1 MAHSEN
7 AAVTSPEHAYTQP
20 TDLGALRT
28 RLLAGGVIPAHPL
41 ALTSERRFDERH
53 QSALTRYYIDAGA
66 SGLAVGVHTTQFEI
80 HSPGVGLYKPV
91 LELAAQ
97 TASAST
103 ATTRP
108 LLIAGVIGRT
118 RQAVHE
124 AGIAAQYGYDL
135 ALVSL
140 GALADADDAALVAHC
155 AAVAEVLPVMGF
167 YLQPAAGGR
176 VLTETFWRRF
186 FEIPNV
192 VAVKVA
198 PFDRYATLDVVR
210 ALAASGRAREI
221 TLYTGNDDAIV
232 HDLLDSYRTGETSI
246 TDEPSITDDT
256 ANPTDTELRFVG
268 GLLGHWS
275 YGTRA
280 AVDLLARIRAEHA
293 QPGTHAADL
302 RRIATDVTDLNA
314 AVFDPQ
320 HRFAGCLSGIQHML
334 LLDGLVASDLCL
346 GYIERLSPGQ
356 ADAIAAAR
364 ARHAHLLD
372 TAFIAAHRERW
383 LAP

>member
-1 MAHSEN
+1 MAPSDNLSMMSNDHGHTTPS
-7 AAVTSPEHAYTQP
+7 
-20 TDLGALRT
+20 DIDALRA

-41 ALTSERRFDERH
+41 ALTAERRFDERH
-53 QSALTRYYIDAGA
+53 QRALTRYYIDAGA
-66 SGLAVGVHTTQFEI
+66 SALAVGVHTTQFEI

-97 TASAST
+97 TT
-103 ATTRP
+103 AAWCTTTPP

-124 AGIAAQYGYDL
+124 AGIAAQNGYDL

-140 GALADADDAALVAHC
+140 GALADADDAQLVAHC
-155 AAVAEVLPVMGF
+155 AAVADVLPVMGF
-167 YLQPAAGGR
+167 YLQPAVGGR
-176 VLTETFWRRF
+176 VLTESFWRRF
-186 FEIPNV
+186 FEIPAV

-210 ALAASGRAREI
+210 ALAASGRANEI
-221 TLYTGNDDAIV
+221 ALYTGNDDAIV
-232 HDLLDSYRTGETSI
+232 HDLLDTYRI
-246 TDEPSITDDT
+246 D
-256 ANPTDTELRFVG
+256 DTELRFVG

-280 AVDLLARIRAEHA
+280 AVDLLARIRAEHK
-293 QPGTHAADL
+293 QPGTHAADLRRIATDLRRIAADL

-346 GYIERLSPGQ
+346 GYAERLSPGQ

-364 ARHAHLLD
+364 ARHTHLLD

>member
-1 MAHSEN
+1 MAHSEH
-7 AAVTSPEHAYTQP
+7 AAVTSPEHAHTQP
-20 TDLGALRT
+20 AALGALRT

-53 QSALTRYYIDAGA
+53 QRALTRYYIDAGA

-97 TASAST
+97 TAAAWS

-108 LLIAGVIGRT
+108 LLVAGVIGRT

-140 GALADADDAALVAHC
+140 GALADADDAELVAHC

-167 YLQPAAGGR
+167 YLQPAVGGR

-210 ALAASGRAREI
+210 ALAASGRTREI
-221 TLYTGNDDAIV
+221 ALYTGNDDAIV
-232 HDLLDSYRTGETSI
+232 HDLLDSYRTGDTGI
-246 TDEPSITDDT
+246 TDSTD
-256 ANPTDTELRFVG
+256 NPDDTELRFVG

-302 RRIATDVTDLNA
+302 RRIATEVTDLNA

-334 LLDGLVASDLCL
+334 VLDGLVASDLCL
-346 GYIERLSPGQ
+346 GYTERLSPGQ
-356 ADAIAAAR
+356 SDAIAAAR

-372 TAFIAAHRERW
+372 TAFIAVHRERW

>member
-1 MAHSEN
+1 MAPSES
-7 AAVTSPEHAYTQP
+7 AAMMPAEHAHP
-20 TDLGALRT
+20 AAADLDALRT

-41 ALTSERRFDERH
+41 ALNTDRRFDEQH
-53 QSALTRYYIDAGA
+53 QRALTRYYIDAGA
-66 SGLAVGVHTTQFEI
+66 SALAVGVHTTQFEI

-97 TASAST
+97 TTAAWST
-103 ATTRP
+103 TTRP

-124 AGIAAQYGYDL
+124 AGIAAQLGYDL

-140 GALADADDAALVAHC
+140 GALADADDAELVAHC

-167 YLQPAAGGR
+167 YLQPAVGGR
-176 VLTETFWRRF
+176 ILTESFWRSF

-210 ALAASGRAREI
+210 ALAASGRTREI
-221 TLYTGNDDAIV
+221 ALYTGNDDAIV
-232 HDLLDSYRTGETSI
+232 HDLLDTYRTDNV
-246 TDEPSITDDT
+246 DE
-256 ANPTDTELRFVG
+256 LHFVG

-275 YGTRA
+275 YGTHA

-293 QPGTHAADL
+293 HPGAHAADL
-302 RRIATDVTDLNA
+302 RSLATDVTDLNA

-334 LLDGLVASDLCL
+334 LHDGLLASDLCL
-346 GYIERLSPGQ
+346 GRTERLSPGQ

-372 TAFIAAHRERW
+372 TDFIAAHRDRW

>member
-1 MAHSEN
+1 MAHSESS
-7 AAVTSPEHAYTQP
+7 AVTSSERAHPQHADHARPAP
-20 TDLGALRT
+20 TDIGALRT

-53 QSALTRYYIDAGA
+53 QRALTRYYIDAGA
-66 SGLAVGVHTTQFEI
+66 SALAVGVHTTQFEI

-97 TASAST
+97 TTAAWST
-103 ATTRP
+103 GTRP
-108 LLIAGVIGRT
+108 LLVAGVIGRT

-140 GALADADDAALVAHC
+140 GALADADDAELVAHC

-167 YLQPAAGGR
+167 YLQSAVGGR

-186 FEIPNV
+186 FAIPAV

-198 PFDRYATLDVVR
+198 PFDRYATRDVVH
-210 ALAASGRAREI
+210 ALAASGRTREI
-221 TLYTGNDDAIV
+221 ALYTGNDDAIV
-232 HDLLDSYRTGETSI
+232 HDLLDTYHV
-246 TDEPSITDDT
+246 DD
-256 ANPTDTELRFVG
+256 NELRFVG

-280 AVDLLARIRAEHA
+280 AVDLLARIRDEHA
-293 QPGTHAADL
+293 QPGSHAAEL
-302 RRIATDVTDLNA
+302 RRLAPEVTDLNA
-314 AVFDPQ
+314 AVFDPH

-346 GYIERLSPGQ
+346 GYTERLSPGQ
-356 ADAIAAAR
+356 SDAIAAAR

>member
-1 MAHSEN
+1 MAPSDNLSMRSNDHGHTTAS
-7 AAVTSPEHAYTQP
+7 
-20 TDLGALRT
+20 DIDALRA

-53 QSALTRYYIDAGA
+53 QRALTRYYIDAGA
-66 SGLAVGVHTTQFEI
+66 SALAVGVHTTQFEI

-97 TASAST
+97 TAA
-103 ATTRP
+103 AWCTTTPP

-140 GALADADDAALVAHC
+140 GALADADDAQLVAHC
-155 AAVAEVLPVMGF
+155 TAVADVLPVVGF
-167 YLQPAAGGR
+167 YLQPAVGGR
-176 VLTETFWRRF
+176 VLTESFWRRF
-186 FEIPNV
+186 FEIPAV

-221 TLYTGNDDAIV
+221 ALYTGNDDAIV
-232 HDLLDSYRTGETSI
+232 HDLLGSYRTGH
-246 TDEPSITDDT
+246 TDE
-256 ANPTDTELRFVG
+256 LHFVG

-275 YGTRA
+275 YGTHA
-280 AVDLLARIRAEHA
+280 AVDLLARIRDERA
-293 QPGTHAADL
+293 QPGTHAAEL
-302 RRIATDVTDLNA
+302 YRLATDVTELNA
-314 AVFDPQ
+314 AVFDP
-320 HRFAGCLSGIQHML
+320 HNRFAGCLSGIQHML

-346 GYIERLSPGQ
+346 GYTERLSPGQ
-356 ADAIAAAR
+356 ADAIVSAR
-364 ARHAHLLD
+364 ARHPHLLD
-372 TAFIAAHRERW
+372 TDFIATHRERW
-383 LAP
+383 LVP